1 MANILG
7 NVFKGKDGMSGCLAT
22 QGAGSV
28 REVRPANPGIT
39 NIQTSGR
46 PGGHTTHTT
55 SNSTAAQLARDFDI
69 GEKDVR
75 ACLACDACKRQ
86 HTPNCIQKDDFTALI
101 PEIDSCDAM
110 LILAPVHW
118 DQFPAQLKAF
128 LDRTYSFMDFT
139 QPDFSMAGRKDKK
152 LAGYFFAGFG
162 PVDVY
167 TQMVET
173 NLKSFATAGFR
184 DYKAHVAG
192 DANVPGSIME
202 KPDDLK
208 AADEMVEWL
217 LA

>member
-1 MANILG
+1 MKKILIVNGSKRRKG
-7 NVFKGKDGMSGCLAT
+7 NSYALEQYITEKLGGKA
-22 QGAGSV
+22 
-28 REVRPANPGIT
+28 EVSSFR
-39 NIQTSGR
+39 
-46 PGGHTTHTT
+46 
-55 SNSTAAQLARDFDI
+55 I

-75 ACLACDACKRQ
+75 VCLACDGCKRQ
-86 HTPNCIQKDDFTALI
+86 HTPNCVQKDDFTALI
-101 PEIDSCDAM
+101 PEIDGCDAM
-110 LILAPVHW
+110 VILAPVHW
-118 DQFPAQLKAF
+118 DQFPAQVKAF

-167 TQMVET
+167 TNMVET

-184 DYKAHVAG
+184 DYYAHVAG

-208 AADEMVEWL
+208 AADEMIDWL

>member
-1 MANILG
+1 MKKVLIVNASKRRNG
-7 NVFKGKDGMSGCLAT
+7 NSYALSKRFAEQLEGKA
-22 QGAGSV
+22 
-28 REVRPANPGIT
+28 EV
-39 NIQTSGR
+39 
-46 PGGHTTHTT
+46 TTF
-55 SNSTAAQLARDFDI
+55 NI

-75 ACLACDACKRQ
+75 VCLACDGCKRQ
-86 HTPNCIQKDDFTALI
+86 HTPNCVQKDDFTALI

-167 TQMVET
+167 TNMVET
-173 NLKSFATAGFR
+173 NLKSFATAGFTLSVISSTF
-184 DYKAHVAG
+184 ASI
-192 DANVPGSIME
+192 GSRWVLVSESVSRATFTILISSIINTTSAIPTTISTIGSAM
-202 KPDDLK
+202 LRISLICI
-208 AADEMVEWL
+208 ATS
-217 LA
+217 